1 MYREKG
7 REEREG
13 RERGQGVVLYLERA
27 CRKFCGD
34 KQHGNVSHIRR
45 ETVRE
50 GDSMTVQSLRQK
62 TGHAAWHTFR
72 PSFSAKSWRK
82 LCPRSCNINAVI
94 YNLHANSQ
102 CSKGGFSFL
111 LLPAMS
117 NSCMHIYCAITF
129 CGMSHSA
136 LPCLLPLPA
145 KKKIFRRQR
154 LIARAW
160 LGLVPSKYI

>member
-1 MYREKG
+1 MATNNTGMYLTSV
-7 REEREG
+7 ER
-13 RERGQGVVLYLERA
+13 Q
-27 CRKFCGD
+27 
-34 KQHGNVSHIRR
+34 S
-45 ETVRE
+45 VRE

-82 LCPRSCNINAVI
+82 VCPRSCNINAVI

-102 CSKGGFSFL
+102 CSRGGSSSLLLSLSLHL
-111 LLPAMS
+111 LLPCPTAACTFIVPLLFVACPTARLLV
-117 NSCMHIYCAITF
+117 SCPF
-129 CGMSHSA
+129 RRG
-136 LPCLLPLPA
+136 
-145 KKKIFRRQR
+145 KEKIFRRQR